1 MDSTMARP
9 KQEHP
14 TPAELEVLHVLWDG
28 GAMTVRQVMEKL
40 EERPDR
46 AYTSVMSLMN
56 VMHDKGLLDREPEG
70 RAFIYKPAVARE
82 ITLRGMLGDL
92 LHRAFAGSAS
102 LLVSQ
107 LLDQA
112 NPKDDELAQIR
123 KAIKTYQRDAQRE
136 KEGE

>member
-1 MDSTMARP
+1 MARP

-40 EERPDR
+40 EARPDR
-46 AYTSVMSLMN
+46 AYTTVMSLMN
-56 VMHDKGLLDREPEG
+56 VMHDKALLEREPEG
-70 RAFIYKPAVARE
+70 RAFIYKPAVTRE
-82 ITLRGMLGDL
+82 VTLRGMLGDL

-112 NPKDDELAQIR
+112 NPKEDELAEIR

-136 KEGE
+136 KDGD